1 MRIIYL
7 ALKDLYQIVRDWK
20 AALFLLI
27 MPIAFTVLLGF
38 TFGGMGGSEEDP
50 RLPVAVLDRDE
61 SQLSA
66 GLISLLE
73 TSPVLRRVDVDEADR
88 AALAQQVADQ
98 EIVAAVIIP
107 AGYGAGM
114 RAGEASLKL
123 EVVLDE
129 ASSAGITARGEIQ
142 RLSTRLDS
150 AARAARLSVEALA
163 MADQEQYDTPA
174 AQDAAFD
181 AALSDALAAWSDP
194 PITMA
199 KSASGQDQ
207 AESEEEQ
214 TSPNAFAHTS
224 AGIMVQFAIAGLI
237 GASEVIVME
246 RKSRTLQRML
256 TTTLSRAGLVGGHFL
271 AMFVMVLAQLSM
283 LILFGQLVLDV
294 GYFRAPLATA
304 LMVLT
309 TTFFVA
315 ALGMLIGA
323 ISQTAEHTV
332 IYSMILMMVLSGM
345 GGAWMPLE
353 ETSET
358 FQTIG
363 HLLPTAWAIDGL
375 KNITMRGLGLNSV
388 LLPAGILVGFGVAC
402 LALAVWQFRVE

>member
-1 MRIIYL
+1 MRVIHL

-38 TFGGMGGSEEDP
+38 TFGGMGGGEEDL

-61 SQLSA
+61 SQLSV

-73 TSPVLRRVDVDEADR
+73 TSPVLRRVDVDD
-88 AALAQQVADQ
+88 AAAAVADQ
-98 EIVAAVIIP
+98 DIVAAVIIP
-107 AGYGAGM
+107 AGYGADV
-114 RAGEASLKL
+114 RDA
-123 EVVLDE
+123 EVSPALGVILDE
-129 ASSAGITARGEIQ
+129 ATSAGITARGEIQ

-163 MADQEQYDTPA
+163 TADQEQYDELA

-181 AALSDALAAWSDP
+181 AALNDALAAWSDP
-194 PITMA
+194 PITIA
-199 KSASGQDQ
+199 KSASGQAETEQ
-207 AESEEEQ
+207 A
-214 TSPNAFAHTS
+214 SPNAFAHTS

-256 TTTLSRAGLVGGHFL
+256 TTTLSRAGIVGGHFL
-271 AMFVMVLAQLSM
+271 AMFVMVLAQLSV
-283 LILFGQLVLDV
+283 LVLFGQLVLDV

-304 LMVLT
+304 LMVST
-309 TTFFVA
+309 ITFFVA

-323 ISQTAEHTV
+323 ISRTLEHTV

-375 KNITMRGLGLNSV
+375 KNITMRGLGLHSV
-388 LLPAGILVGFGVAC
+388 LLPAGILVGFGLAC
-402 LALAVWQFRVE
+402 LVLAIWQFRVE